1 VERAFPSAFHEGATK
16 PQKKIDPFGNGG
28 RMKAAILTEVGK
40 LVVKN
45 TAVPS
50 CGRDE
55 VLIRVKLGGICGSDH
70 TLYHGRF
77 GVPLPVIPGH
87 EAVGI
92 IEKTGKG
99 VTGIEAGQRV
109 TIQPNFSCGQ
119 CALCTSGHG
128 NICASKIRL
137 GVDTNGVFAEFVKAP
152 ARYVWN
158 VPDALPDEV
167 AVFTEPL
174 AVGVHA
180 MKIKAPNP
188 GDKVLIFGAGIMGL
202 LVLQLAVSK
211 GARVTACDLA
221 EKRLSLAMQLGA
233 EDVIGPD
240 ASHEDFANTFDV
252 IYETSGVAMA
262 LDRVIRLAAPLGKI
276 VVLSL
281 PGKDHAIPI
290 DMVVRKEL
298 VIRGSLVYTD
308 EFPEALEILQSG
320 KVKTGPLATGR
331 VSLPEL
337 DQVLG
342 AFASP
347 ERIKTLVEI

>member
-1 VERAFPSAFHEGATK
+1 
-16 PQKKIDPFGNGG
+16 
-28 RMKAAILTEVGK
+28 MKAALLTEVGK
-40 LVVKN
+40 IVVED
-45 TAVPS
+45 TAVPL

-92 IEKTGKG
+92 VEKTGDG
-99 VTGIEAGQRV
+99 VTGLEAGQRV

-128 NICASKIRL
+128 NICPSKIRL
-137 GVDTNGVFAEFVKAP
+137 GVDTNGVFAEFVKVP
-152 ARYVWN
+152 ARYTWK
-158 VPDALPDEV
+158 VPDTLPDEV

-174 AVGVHA
+174 SVGVHA
-180 MKIKAPNP
+180 MKITAPNP
-188 GDKVLIFGAGIMGL
+188 GNRVLIFGAGIMGL
-202 LVLQLAVSK
+202 LVLQLAVSR

-221 EKRLSLAMQLGA
+221 EKRLSLAKQLGA
-233 EDVIGPD
+233 DEIIGPD
-240 ASHEDFANTFDV
+240 TSHEDFFNTFDV
-252 IYETSGVAMA
+252 IYETSGVSTA
-262 LDRVIRLAAPLGKI
+262 LDKVIRLAAPLGKI

-298 VIRGSLVYTD
+298 VIRGSLIYTD
-308 EFPEALEILQSG
+308 EFPEALKILQSG

-331 VSLPEL
+331 VTLSGL
-337 DQVLG
+337 DPFLG

-347 ERIKTLVEI
+347 ERVKTLVEI

>member
-1 VERAFPSAFHEGATK
+1 
-16 PQKKIDPFGNGG
+16 
-28 RMKAAILTEVGK
+28 MKAAVLTEVGK
-40 LVVKN
+40 IVVQDAEN
-45 TAVPS
+45 PS
-50 CGRDE
+50 CGRDD

-92 IEKTGKG
+92 IEKTGAN
-99 VTGIEAGQRV
+99 VTHLETGQRV

-128 NICASKIRL
+128 NICPSKIRL
-137 GVDTNGVFAEFVKAP
+137 GVDTNGVFAERVKVP
-152 ARYVWN
+152 ARYAWKI
-158 VPDALPDEV
+158 PDALPDEV
-167 AVFTEPL
+167 AVFAEPL

-180 MKIKAPNP
+180 MRITAPNP

-221 EKRLSLAMQLGA
+221 EKRLALARRLGA
-233 EDVIGPD
+233 ETVIGPD
-240 ASHEDFANTFDV
+240 ASHADFFNTFDV
-252 IYETSGVAMA
+252 IYETSGVSMA
-262 LDRVIRLAAPLGKI
+262 LDRVIQMAAPLGKI

-281 PGKDHAIPI
+281 PGKEHAIPI

-298 VIRGSLVYTD
+298 LIRGSLIYTN
-308 EFPEALEILQSG
+308 EFPEALAILESG
-320 KVKTGPLATGR
+320 KIKTAPLATGR

-337 DQVLG
+337 DQFLG

-347 ERIKTLVEI
+347 ERVKTLVEI

>member
-1 VERAFPSAFHEGATK
+1 
-16 PQKKIDPFGNGG
+16 
-28 RMKAAILTEVGK
+28 MKAAILTDVGK
-40 LVVKN
+40 IVVED
-45 TAVPS
+45 TAVPA

-92 IEKTGKG
+92 VESMGEG
-99 VTGIEAGQRV
+99 VTGLETGQRV

-128 NICASKIRL
+128 NTCPSKIRL
-137 GVDTNGVFAEFVKAP
+137 GVDTNGVFAEFVNVP
-152 ARYVWN
+152 ARYVWKI
-158 VPDALPDEV
+158 PDPIPDEV
-167 AVFTEPL
+167 AVFAEPL

-180 MKIKAPNP
+180 MRITAPNP
-188 GDKVLIFGAGIMGL
+188 GDNVLIFGAGIMGL
-202 LVLQLAVSK
+202 LVLQLAVSR
-211 GARVTACDLA
+211 GAKVTACDLA
-221 EKRLSLAMQLGA
+221 KERLSLANQLGA
-233 EDVIGPD
+233 SEILGPD
-240 ASHEDFANTFDV
+240 TSHEDYDNTFDV
-252 IYETSGVAMA
+252 IYETSGVPMA

-298 VIRGSLVYTD
+298 VIKGSLIYTV

-331 VSLPEL
+331 VSLMEL
-337 DQVLG
+337 NQFMRS
-342 AFASP
+342 FASP
-347 ERIKTLVEI
+347 ERVKTLVEI

>member
-1 VERAFPSAFHEGATK
+1 
-16 PQKKIDPFGNGG
+16 
-28 RMKAAILTEVGK
+28 MKAAILTEVGK
-40 LVVKN
+40 IVVADTN
-45 TAVPS
+45 RPS

-92 IEKTGKG
+92 VEMAGED
-99 VTGIEAGQRV
+99 VAALEVGQRV

-128 NICASKIRL
+128 NICSSKIRL
-137 GVDTNGVFAEFVKAP
+137 GVDTNGVFAEFVKVP
-152 ARYVWN
+152 ARYAWKIPDPI
-158 VPDALPDEV
+158 PDAV

-180 MKIKAPNP
+180 MRITAPNP
-188 GDKVLIFGAGIMGL
+188 GDNVLIFGAGVMGL
-202 LVLQLAVSK
+202 LVLQLAVSR

-221 EKRLSLAMQLGA
+221 EKRLSLAKQLGA
-233 EDVIGPD
+233 SEILGPD
-240 ASHEDFANTFDV
+240 TSHETFHNTFDV
-252 IYETSGVAMA
+252 IYETSGVSTA
-262 LDRVIRLAAPLGKI
+262 LDKVIRLAAPLGKI

-298 VIRGSLVYTD
+298 VIRGSLIYTD
-308 EFPEALEILQSG
+308 EFPEAIEILQSG
-320 KVKTGPLATGR
+320 KIKTGPLATGR

-337 DQVLG
+337 DQFMG

-347 ERIKTLVEI
+347 ERVKTLVEI

>member
-1 VERAFPSAFHEGATK
+1 
-16 PQKKIDPFGNGG
+16 
-28 RMKAAILTEVGK
+28 MKAAILTDVGK
-40 LVVKN
+40 IVVQD
-45 TAVPS
+45 TERPA

-92 IEKTGKG
+92 VETTGEG
-99 VTGIEAGQRV
+99 VSGLEAGQRV
-109 TIQPNFSCGQ
+109 TIQPNFSCGR

-128 NICASKIRL
+128 NICPSKIRL
-137 GVDTNGVFAEFVKAP
+137 GVDTNGVFAEFVKVP
-152 ARYVWN
+152 ARYVWKI
-158 VPDALPDEV
+158 PAPIPDEV

-180 MKIKAPNP
+180 MRITAPIP

-202 LVLQLAVSK
+202 LVLQLAVSR
-211 GARVTACDLA
+211 GATVTACDLA
-221 EKRLSLAMQLGA
+221 EKRLSLAKQLGA
-233 EDVIGPD
+233 AEILGPET
-240 ASHEDFANTFDV
+240 SHEAYYNTFDV
-252 IYETSGVAMA
+252 IYETSGVSSA
-262 LDRVIRLAAPLGKI
+262 LDKVIRLAAPLGKI

-298 VIRGSLVYTD
+298 LIRGSLIYTD
-308 EFPEALEILQSG
+308 EFPEALEILKNGQ
-320 KVKTGPLATGR
+320 VQTGPLTTGR
-331 VSLPEL
+331 VSLREL
-337 DQVLG
+337 DQFLG

>member
-1 VERAFPSAFHEGATK
+1 
-16 PQKKIDPFGNGG
+16 
-28 RMKAAILTEVGK
+28 MKAAILTEVGK
-40 LVVKN
+40 LIVAD
-45 TAVPS
+45 TDLPI

-87 EAVGI
+87 EAVGTV
-92 IEKTGKG
+92 EATGEG
-99 VTGIEAGQRV
+99 VTGLETGQRV

-119 CALCTSGHG
+119 CALCRAGHG
-128 NICASKIRL
+128 NTCPSKIRL
-137 GVDTNGVFAEFVKAP
+137 GVDTNGVFAEFVKVP
-152 ARYVWN
+152 ARYVWK

-174 AVGVHA
+174 SVGVHA
-180 MKIKAPNP
+180 MRITAPNP

-221 EKRLSLAMQLGA
+221 EKRLSLAKQLGA
-233 EDVIGPD
+233 ESVIGPD
-240 ASHEDFANTFDV
+240 SAHEDFTNTFDV
-252 IYETSGVAMA
+252 IYETSGVPMA

-281 PGKDHAIPI
+281 PGKDHSIPI

-298 VIRGSLVYTD
+298 TIRGSLIYTD
-308 EFPEALEILQSG
+308 EFPEAIEILQSA
-320 KVKTGPLATGR
+320 KVQTAPLATGK
-331 VSLPEL
+331 VTLPEL
-337 DQVLG
+337 NQVLG
-342 AFASP
+342 TFASP

>member
-1 VERAFPSAFHEGATK
+1 
-16 PQKKIDPFGNGG
+16 
-28 RMKAAILTEVGK
+28 MKAAILTEVGK
-40 LVVKN
+40 IVVQD
-45 TAVPS
+45 TERPS
-50 CGRDE
+50 CGRGE

-92 IEKTGKG
+92 VEKTGEG
-99 VTGIEAGQRV
+99 VTGLEAGQRV

-128 NICASKIRL
+128 NICPSKIRL
-137 GVDTNGVFAEFVKAP
+137 GVDTNGVFAEFVKVP
-152 ARYVWN
+152 ARYVWKIPN
-158 VPDALPDEV
+158 PVPDEV

-174 AVGVHA
+174 SVGVHA
-180 MKIKAPNP
+180 MRITAPNP
-188 GDKVLIFGAGIMGL
+188 GEKVLIFGAGIMGL
-202 LVLQLAVSK
+202 LILQLAVSK

-221 EKRLSLAMQLGA
+221 EKRLSLARQLGA
-233 EDVIGPD
+233 EGVIGPD
-240 ASHEDFANTFDV
+240 ASHEDFTNTFDV
-252 IYETSGVAMA
+252 IYETSGVPMA
-262 LDRVIRLAAPLGKI
+262 LDRVIRMAAPLGKI

-298 VIRGSLVYTD
+298 VIRGSLIYTD

-320 KVKTGPLATGR
+320 KVKTDPLATGKIA
-331 VSLPEL
+331 LTDL
-337 DQVLG
+337 DQILG

-347 ERIKTLVEI
+347 ERVKTLVAI